1 MNAPLHA
8 HAAAPEFEV
17 SAWLNARQA
26 PTLASLRGKVVA
38 VYAFQM
44 LCPGCVAHGI
54 PQAKA
59 IAALFDPGEVAV
71 LGLHTVFEHHA
82 AMNRN
87 ALEAFV
93 HEYRIAFP
101 VGVDREDD
109 DGPVPRTMA
118 RYGLRGT
125 PTLLLFDRHGVL
137 RHSLF
142 GQAGDMQVGAS
153 IGRLLAEPFAG
164 RALAGADA
172 ASGADA
178 DSGSGVGADAGC
190 DGDACAVRR

>member
-1 MNAPLHA
+1 MNRAAVDIGAP
-8 HAAAPEFEV
+8 APEFEV
-17 SAWLNARQA
+17 GAWLNAARA
-26 PTLASLRGKVVA
+26 PTLASLRGRVVA

-44 LCPGCVAHGI
+44 LCPGCVTHGI

-59 IAALFDPGEVAV
+59 IRQLFAPDEVAV

-82 AMNRN
+82 VMNRQ

-93 HEYRIAFP
+93 HEYRIDFP
-101 VGVDREDD
+101 VGIDEPGS

-125 PTLLLFDRHGVL
+125 PTLLLFDRRGVL

-142 GQAGDMQVGAS
+142 GRAQDMQVGAL
-153 IGRLLAEPFAG
+153 IGRLLAE
-164 RALAGADA
+164 AGAAQSA
-172 ASGADA
+172 AA
-178 DSGSGVGADAGC
+178 C
-190 DGDACAVRR
+190 DGEACSLA